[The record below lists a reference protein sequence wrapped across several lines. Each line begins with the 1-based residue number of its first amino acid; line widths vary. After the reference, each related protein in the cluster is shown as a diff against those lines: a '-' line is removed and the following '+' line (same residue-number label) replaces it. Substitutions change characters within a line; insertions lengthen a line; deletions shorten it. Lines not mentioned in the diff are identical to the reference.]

1 MVTRARWI
9 WSWGL
14 PLITEIH
21 SSPACSEKNGAE
33 VIQVNI
39 SRWLPK
45 HALLLTPFFLYFFK
59 MNRSIS
65 LRWKYWPWIAVY
77 LDPVARSNI
86 LAPWAIVIYQNQNN
100 NLMTLGSIAGWH
112 LARCRHKYGLS
123 YGVRLLVV
131 LKRIW
136 QGAWL
141 WKHTGWL
148 CTKCRASLLQLKLL
162 SARRRWSCR
171 KGKGL
176 LEHVI

>member
-77 LDPVARSNI
+77 LHPVARSNI

-112 LARCRHKYGLS
+112 LARCRHKYGLFTVYDFWRCS
-123 YGVRLLVV
+123 SEYGRALGFETYWLVV
-131 LKRIW
+131 
-136 QGAWL
+136 
-141 WKHTGWL
+141 
-148 CTKCRASLLQLKLL
+148 
-162 SARRRWSCR
+162 
-171 KGKGL
+171 
-176 LEHVI
+176 